1 MAVSLKS
8 APNLEMLTIVDAVS
22 REKSISREEVLE
34 AMAQAVARAGKQKYG
49 SEYDIRA
56 IIDPKTGEM
65 ELSRHREVV
74 DVLDDEEHANTAISV
89 NEAKFYQENLEVGD
103 FLVEP
108 LPPIDLGRIAAQSA
122 KQVIVQK
129 VRESERAIQYTDFKD
144 RKGEIINGLVK
155 RVEFGNV
162 TIDLGRSETTMRRD
176 ELIPR
181 EVFRV
186 GDRIRA
192 YIFDVRE
199 EQRGPQVF
207 LSRTHP
213 IFLAKLFAME
223 VPEIYEGVVEIKAVA
238 RDPGS
243 RAKIAVI
250 SNDSAVD
257 PVGACVG
264 MRGSR
269 VQAVVK
275 ELQGEKIDII
285 PWTEDQAGFVVNA
298 LQPAEVSRI
307 VIDEDAGRVEVVVP
321 DEQLSL
327 AIGRRGQNVRLASN
341 LTGWE
346 IDIATEAEDSERR
359 QREFQERTALFAEA
373 LDADEF
379 IANLLVT
386 EGFADIDDVAN
397 ADPETLA
404 TLDGFDGD
412 LAKELCA
419 RAVAFV
425 ENRETNLEK
434 AWRDLGVQDDLVD
447 LDIFAHELLIA
458 LGEAGIKTR
467 DNLADLAA
475 DELQE
480 ILASYAIDEE
490 DAQAIIMAARA
501 HWFDDEDTAQDAISD
516 KED

>member
-1 MAVSLKS
+1 MASSLKS
-8 APNLEMLTIVDAVS
+8 APNLEMLTIADAVA

-49 SEYDIRA
+49 PDYDIRA
-56 IIDPKTGEM
+56 TIDPKTGEM
-65 ELSRHREVV
+65 ALSRHREVV
-74 DVLDDEEHANTAISV
+74 EVLEDEEHANTAIILS
-89 NEAKFYQENLEVGD
+89 EAKFYQEDLEIGD

-129 VRESERAIQYTDFKD
+129 VRESERGLQYADFKD

-155 RVEFGNV
+155 RTEFGNV
-162 TIDLGRSETTMRRD
+162 TVDLGRSETTMRRD

-181 EVFRV
+181 ELFRV

-250 SNDSAVD
+250 SNDAAVD

-275 ELQGEKIDII
+275 ELQGEKVDII

-307 VIDEDAGRVEVVVP
+307 VMDEDAGRVEVVVP

-346 IDIATEAEDSERR
+346 IDISTETEDSERR
-359 QREFQERTALFAEA
+359 QREFQERTALFAQA

-379 IANLLVT
+379 IANLLAT
-386 EGFADIDDVAN
+386 EGFADIDDVAT
-397 ADPETLA
+397 AGPDALSM
-404 TLDGFDGD
+404 LDGFDEG
-412 LAKELCA
+412 LAGELHS

-425 ENRETNLEK
+425 EAREAEQEAK
-434 AWRDLGVQDDLVD
+434 WRALGVQDDLVE
-447 LDIFAHELLIA
+447 LEIFGHELLIA
-458 LGEAGIKTR
+458 LGEAEIKTR
-467 DNLADLAA
+467 DDLADLAA
-475 DELQE
+475 DELQ
-480 ILASYAIDEE
+480 
-490 DAQAIIMAARA
+490 
-501 HWFDDEDTAQDAISD
+501 
-516 KED
+516 